1 VENHLQNVPAAVHN
15 PFDPRVA
22 AEPLVSHDRGFA
34 ANTLFQGEPRVKIAV
49 LGTGKVGRALGS
61 RWVKLGHEV
70 IFGSRD
76 PGSEKVRE
84 ALQKVL
90 ASADLRTQGEAAAG
104 AEVVVLA
111 TPWVTAR
118 DVIKAA
124 GDLTGKVLVDCSNP
138 LNASFSGLDLG
149 HTTSAAEQIAGWAVG
164 ARVVKAFN
172 TVSAAVML
180 NPAFGDQRATMFYCG
195 DDEEAKTIVGDLA
208 TQLDLEAVDA
218 GPLHIARYLEPLAML
233 YIHLAIQEGWGSN
246 CALKIITR

>member
-1 VENHLQNVPAAVHN
+1 M
-15 PFDPRVA
+15 
-22 AEPLVSHDRGFA
+22 
-34 ANTLFQGEPRVKIAV
+34 KIAV

-61 RWVKLGHEV
+61 RWAKLGHEV
-70 IFGSRD
+70 VFGSRD
-76 PGSEKVRE
+76 PDSAKVRE
-84 ALQKVL
+84 TMKKVMD
-90 ASADLRTQGEAAAG
+90 AADLRTQSEAAVG

-118 DVIKAA
+118 DAIAKA
-124 GDLTGKVLVDCSNP
+124 GDLTGKVLVDCCNP
-138 LNASFSGLDLG
+138 LNASFSGLDVG
-149 HTTSAAEQIAGWAVG
+149 HTTSAAEQIAGWATG

-195 DDEEAKTIVGDLA
+195 DDDDAKTIVGQLA

-233 YIHLAIQEGWGSN
+233 YIHLAIQEGWGSH